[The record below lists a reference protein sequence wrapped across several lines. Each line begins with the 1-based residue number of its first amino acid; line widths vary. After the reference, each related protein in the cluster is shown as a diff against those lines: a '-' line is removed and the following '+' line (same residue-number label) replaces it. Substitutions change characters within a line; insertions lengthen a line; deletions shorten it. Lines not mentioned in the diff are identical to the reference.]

1 MGKGVGRR
9 EVVGGL
15 AAAAAVAPRV
25 AAAPTRPNILL
36 LLADDW
42 SWQPEDQKDR
52 FDLSLPTFTRL
63 RREGVFFEHAFSAS
77 PSCTAS
83 RGALLTGQWPWRLAE
98 GANLASILP
107 RRFQVYPD
115 RLEAAGYHVGYA
127 RKGWAPGQLGPA
139 RRTRNPAGN
148 AYDDFD
154 AFLAARPA
162 GAPFCFW
169 FGTNDPH
176 RPYVKGAGL
185 AAGISPDKVTVPP
198 YLPDTPEVRRDMVDY
213 RFEVE
218 RFDREAGEM
227 LDRLGRDGLLDST
240 LVAMTGDNGWPFPRG
255 KATLYDAGWHV
266 PLTVCWKTA
275 GLKAGT
281 VSPAMVSLSDLGPTF
296 VEAAGAAPLPDA
308 TGVSLVPLLTAG
320 RPWPRD
326 HVIGAMERHI
336 DSHTRPGDGYPM
348 RALRTATHLYIR
360 NFHPERWPAGD
371 PTTRAVTF
379 QDVEEKLYSG
389 FADMD
394 AGPTKAEVVTRKD
407 DPAVKPF
414 YDSIT
419 GKRPAQELYD
429 LRTDPYALANLAAQ
443 PAHAT
448 LAKAMD
454 ARLMAELRATGDP
467 RAING
472 GAVFDDYPPYSDP
485 GYERPPV
492 L

>member
-1 MGKGVGRR
+1 MGEGVGRR
-9 EVVGGL
+9 GVMGGL
-15 AAAAAVAPRV
+15 AAAGVAPR
-25 AAAPTRPNILL
+25 ARSASRRPNILL

-42 SWQPEDQKDR
+42 SWQPEDQQDR
-52 FDLSLPTFTRL
+52 FDLRLPTFSRL
-63 RREGVFFEHAFSAS
+63 RREGVFFPHAFSAS

-83 RGALLTGQWPWRLAE
+83 RGAILTGQWPWRLAE

-107 RRFQVYPD
+107 RRFPVYPD
-115 RLEAAGYHVGYA
+115 VLEAAGYHVGYA

-139 RRTRNPAGN
+139 RRTRNPAGK

-154 AFLAARPA
+154 AFLAARPP

-176 RPYVKGAGL
+176 RPYVKGAGV
-185 AAGISPDKVTVPP
+185 AAGIDPGKVTVPP
-198 YLPDTPEVRRDMVDY
+198 YLPDTLQVRRDMVDY

-218 RFDREAGEM
+218 RFDREAGEI
-227 LDRLGRDGLLDST
+227 LGRLNRDGLLDNT

-266 PLTVCWKTA
+266 PLAVLWKAA

-296 VEAAGAAPLPDA
+296 LAAAGAAPMPDA
-308 TGVSLVPLLTAG
+308 TGLSLVPHLTG
-320 RPWPRD
+320 TPWPRD

-336 DSHTRPGDGYPM
+336 DGHTRPGDGYPM
-348 RALRTATHLYIR
+348 RALRTASHLFIR

-371 PTTRAVTF
+371 PTARQVTF
-379 QDVEEKLYSG
+379 QDLEEKLYSG
-389 FADMD
+389 FADID

-414 YDSIT
+414 YDRIT
-419 GKRPAQELYD
+419 GKRPARELYD
-429 LRTDPYALANLAAQ
+429 LRSDPWAMQNLVAREPKLAA
-443 PAHAT
+443 
-448 LAKAMD
+448 AMET
-454 ARLMAELRATGDP
+454 RLLAELVRTGDP

>member
-1 MGKGVGRR
+1 
-9 EVVGGL
+9 
-15 AAAAAVAPRV
+15 
-25 AAAPTRPNILL
+25 
-36 LLADDW
+36 
-42 SWQPEDQKDR
+42 
-52 FDLSLPTFTRL
+52 
-63 RREGVFFEHAFSAS
+63 
-77 PSCTAS
+77 
-83 RGALLTGQWPWRLAE
+83 
-98 GANLASILP
+98 
-107 RRFQVYPD
+107 
-115 RLEAAGYHVGYA
+115 
-127 RKGWAPGQLGPA
+127 
-139 RRTRNPAGN
+139 
-148 AYDDFD
+148 
-154 AFLAARPA
+154 
-162 GAPFCFW
+162 
-169 FGTNDPH
+169 
-176 RPYVKGAGL
+176 
-185 AAGISPDKVTVPP
+185 
-198 YLPDTPEVRRDMVDY
+198 
-213 RFEVE
+213 
-218 RFDREAGEM
+218 
-227 LDRLGRDGLLDST
+227 
-240 LVAMTGDNGWPFPRG
+240 
-255 KATLYDAGWHV
+255 
-266 PLTVCWKTA
+266 
-275 GLKAGT
+275 
-281 VSPAMVSLSDLGPTF
+281 MVSLSDLGPTF

-320 RPWPRD
+320 RPWARD
-326 HVIGAMERHI
+326 HVVGAMERHI

-414 YDSIT
+414 YDRII

-429 LRTDPYALANLAAQ
+429 LRTDPYALTNLAAL
-443 PAHAT
+443 PAHAA

-454 ARLMAELRATGDP
+454 ARLLAELRATGDP